1 MINRDHANVCS
12 NNNVMPIT
20 EKMKDD
26 MQPLSFDK
34 IPYFDFSESIAHLT
48 GLRVV
53 TAWLL
58 CRD

>member
-1 MINRDHANVCS
+1 MMNRDHANVCS
-12 NNNVMPIT
+12 INNVIPIT
-20 EKMKDD
+20 EKMKDN
-26 MQPLSFDK
+26 MQSFSFDE

-58 CRD
+58 CHD